1 MTNVELTVGGQSVAC
16 VVGEPIVFDDSYY
29 HSVSVSSQSTERV
42 TLIIDIWHPDLAA
55 RHDLR
60 RRINEAFPP
69 PSLVEKETDVGFD
82 AAIFDMFKVRP
93 HQMKAVLLVSPVCA
107 SKLQMPFD
115 AVRMVLASFI
125 PTTLYPV
132 TYARDVFCDVSFAD
146 AYDFLFKMVLIGDSG
161 CGKSCFLLRYAD
173 QRFSSSYI
181 STIGVDF
188 KVRIVGYRRE
198 PAACV
203 EAIKLQIWDVAGPER
218 FKTITNAY
226 YRGARG
232 IFACFN
238 VSSRPTFEN
247 VKHWVGEI
255 RKHAKANC
263 VFIVVGMQADD
274 AKPREVPMSEA
285 EALAHS
291 YHVPYVECSSR
302 DDYQVQDAVATMVHL
317 IRKAFIAPPAPPK
330 VVQPP
335 RPPTKRCQLM

>member
-1 MTNVELTVGGQSVAC
+1 MRDNADTICREYCAVRKSLPHASIVHDVTSGGSWDACYLLREGAWQVDALACLPKTKHVLTTLLQSHILSNNGLGYVYFSRLGPGTDIRPHSGGPTNIKLRIQVPLIMTNVELTVGGQSVAC

-29 HSVSVSSQSTERV
+29 HSVSVPSQSTERV

-132 TYARDVFCDVSFAD
+132 TYARDVFCDADAD

-173 QRFSSSYI
+173 QQFSSSYI
-181 STIGVDF
+181 STIGLDF
-188 KVRIVGYRRE
+188 KIRLVGYRRE

-203 EAIKLQIWDVAGPER
+203 EMIKLQIWDVAHR
-218 FKTITNAY
+218 FQTT
-226 YRGARG
+226 
-232 IFACFN
+232 
-238 VSSRPTFEN
+238 SSSPPPP
-247 VKHWVGEI
+247 I
-255 RKHAKANC
+255 R
-263 VFIVVGMQADD
+263 Q
-274 AKPREVPMSEA
+274 
-285 EALAHS
+285 
-291 YHVPYVECSSR
+291 
-302 DDYQVQDAVATMVHL
+302 
-317 IRKAFIAPPAPPK
+317 
-330 VVQPP
+330 QP
-335 RPPTKRCQLM
+335 